1 MTAIELAEMVVMM
14 QQLDD
19 TVQLRMRIAA
29 IEACQLQIK
38 TDNDVLMAELQADR
52 KDREEHDNWVRMEF
66 DKIKSGQAEIIRM
79 LGRLLS
85 DS

>member
-38 TDNDVLMAELQADR
+38 TDHDVLMAELQADR
-52 KDREEHDNWVRMEF
+52 KDREDR
-66 DKIKSGQAEIIRM
+66 DKSVNAAQVEIIRM

>member
-1 MTAIELAEMVVMM
+1 MTAIALDKMAAMT
-14 QQLDD
+14 QQLAD
-19 TVQLRMRIAA
+19 TVQLMTRIAA
-29 IEACQLQIK
+29 IEACQMQIK

-52 KDREEHDNWVRMEF
+52 KDREDR
-66 DKIKSGQAEIIRM
+66 DKSVKAGQAEIIRM

>member
-14 QQLDD
+14 QQLAD

-38 TDNDVLMAELQADR
+38 TDHDVLMAELQADR
-52 KDREEHDNWVRMEF
+52 KDREDR
-66 DKIKSGQAEIIRM
+66 DKRVEDM
-79 LGRLLS
+79 LSKLLLNA
-85 DS
+85 